1 MRGQIERL
9 TKLTTDL
16 LDLSKLDSD
25 ALRVRAEPVELGR
38 IAREIS
44 GEFGPAA
51 EGSGHAIE
59 VREPRGRK
67 PLADAD
73 PARTAQILRILL
85 DNALKH
91 TPGGTRILI
100 ETQMNEDGCRVAVTD
115 DGPGIEPAARERVFE
130 RFYTADS
137 VSGSGLGLAIAR
149 ELARLMGGEIDL
161 RTHRGRTTFALTLP
175 AVPVHA

>member
-1 MRGQIERL
+1 MLAGE
-9 TKLTTDL
+9 
-16 LDLSKLDSD
+16 
-25 ALRVRAEPVELGR
+25 V
-38 IAREIS
+38 S

-51 EGSGHAIE
+51 ERTGHSIE
-59 VREPRGRK
+59 LRVARAHK

-73 PARTAQILRILL
+73 PGRTAQILRILL

-91 TPGGTRILI
+91 TPSGTRILI
-100 ETQMNEDGCRVAVTD
+100 ETQMNEHGCRIAVTD

-149 ELARLMGGEIDL
+149 ELARLMRGEIDL
-161 RTHRGRTTFALTLP
+161 RSHRGRTTFTVTLP
-175 AVPVHA
+175 TAAPVPA